1 MSHSGELQAIEKRLT
16 ALEEEKETLL
26 TRQRILLEQIK
37 PFQPSDAQLSE
48 FSTAEKIVIFQ
59 RLFIGRMDIFATRWE
74 NTRGRNGYSVACHNE
89 WVSGICQKPVVKC
102 SECAHRNFK
111 GINQQEIYGHLSG
124 KQIIGLY
131 PLLQDNACH
140 FLAFDLDKS
149 DWQQAVLAL
158 AERCNE
164 LHIPHAVERSRSGK
178 GAHLW
183 IFFESAIP
191 AKDARLLG
199 SKLLD
204 LAMETHPG
212 LSFESYDRLFPN
224 QDFMPSGGFG
234 NLIALPLQFIPRQ
247 SGNSVFVDNTFKPHP
262 DQWLFL
268 KQLEKLPSQ
277 ILYSLIQKP
286 TGSTIPTNESQP
298 NPWEKALPIEHTKLS
313 NCPKTLVLVLANQL
327 YIPTASLPPL
337 LITRLKR
344 LASFANPAFYKAQAM
359 RFSTQGT
366 PRYICCARFEDD
378 YLILPRGCLDDVVIL
393 LEEQGI
399 HIEYNDQRY
408 AGTSIEGIQFLG
420 GLKKNQIEAVSALL
434 KFDTGTLHAPT
445 AFGKTVT
452 AIGII
457 AQRKT
462 NTLILVHSRQLL
474 DQWKER
480 LNAFVSGVSI
490 GVIGGGKCKPSYEI
504 DIATY
509 QSFIR
514 RKSGEMDPLLLK
526 YGQIIVDECHHVSA
540 PSFELMLSEVRAK
553 YVLGLTATPER
564 QDGHQRIIFMQ
575 TGAIR
580 HHAKA
585 DGTQL
590 LEQKVIIRQLHTTLP
605 LEFSLANVKP
615 HIANVYEWLMRSNS
629 RNQQIVDDVVMETKN
644 GRNPLVLTE
653 RREHATLLSELLINL
668 GFEVVVLQGGMK
680 AKERQ
685 VAEEALKTAPIIIAT
700 GKYIGEGFDLP
711 RLDTLFLAMPISWK
725 GSLAQYAGRIHRQ
738 MSGKDRV
745 TIYDY
750 VDTSLPMLQRMFQ
763 RRAKGYD
770 AMGYTAIYN
779 QATDRVQAQLSV

>member
-1 MSHSGELQAIEKRLT
+1 MNHSNELQAIEKRLI
-16 ALEEEKETLL
+16 ALEKEKEILL
-26 TRQRILLEQIK
+26 NRQRILLEQIK
-37 PFQPSDAQLSE
+37 PPSSSEVQLSE

-74 NTRGRNGYSVACHNE
+74 NTRGRSGYSVACHNE
-89 WVSGICQKPVVKC
+89 WAPGICQKPVVKC

-111 GINQQEIYGHLSG
+111 NINQQEIYGHLSG
-124 KQIIGLY
+124 KKIIGLY
-131 PLLQDNACH
+131 PLLQDSSCH

-149 DWQQAVLAL
+149 DWQQAVLAI
-158 AERCNE
+158 AERCHQ
-164 LHIPHAVERSRSGK
+164 LDISHAIERSRSGK

-183 IFFESAIP
+183 IFFESAVP

-224 QDFMPSGGFG
+224 QDFMPNGGFG
-234 NLIALPLQFIPRQ
+234 NLIALPLQFVPRQ
-247 SGNSVFVDNTFKPHP
+247 SGNSVFIDDTFKPHSN
-262 DQWLFL
+262 QWLFL
-268 KQLEKLPSQ
+268 QQLKKLSSQ
-277 ILYSLIQKP
+277 KLYSLIQK
-286 TGSTIPTNESQP
+286 STIPSIEAQP
-298 NPWEKALPIEHTKLS
+298 KPWEKTLPIEHTKLS
-313 NCPKTLVLVLANQL
+313 DCPKTLVLVLANQL
-327 YIPTASLPPL
+327 YIPMTSLPAL

-378 YLILPRGCLDDVVIL
+378 YLILPRGCLDDVVLL

-408 AGTSIEGIQFLG
+408 AGAGIEGIQFLG
-420 GLKKNQIEAVSALL
+420 CLKKNQIEAVNALL

-452 AIGII
+452 AIGLI

-480 LNAFVSGVSI
+480 LSAFVSGVSI
-490 GVIGGGKCKPSYEI
+490 GVIGGGKCKPSNEI

-540 PSFELMLSEVRAK
+540 PSFELILSEVRAK

-585 DGTQL
+585 DSTQL
-590 LEQKVIIRQLHTTLP
+590 LEQKAIIRQLHATPP
-605 LEFSLANVKP
+605 LELGLANANP
-615 HIANVYEWLMRSNS
+615 HIANVYAWLMQSNS
-629 RNQQIVDDVVMETKN
+629 RNLQIVDDVVMETN
-644 GRNPLVLTE
+644 HGRNPLVLTE
-653 RREHATLLSELLINL
+653 RREHATLLSELLTNL
-668 GFEVVVLQGGMK
+668 GFEVVVLRGGMK
-680 AKERQ
+680 AKERHA
-685 VAEEALKTAPIIIAT
+685 AEEGLKTAKIIIAT

-779 QATDRVQAQLSV
+779 QATDRVQTQLSV